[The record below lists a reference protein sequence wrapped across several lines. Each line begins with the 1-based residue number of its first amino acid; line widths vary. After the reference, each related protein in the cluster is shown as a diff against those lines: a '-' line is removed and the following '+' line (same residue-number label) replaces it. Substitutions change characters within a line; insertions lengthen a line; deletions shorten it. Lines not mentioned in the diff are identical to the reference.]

1 MSKIAR
7 KLVLSVLTVV
17 LTVAALGTTT
27 FAWFTLTNT
36 AVVQPFSANITTDT
50 GIEFAIGDLEVGQNP
65 STLNWVNQLSA
76 TVVQNWIESKY
87 GQFTFTHVTTTNA
100 VDYFTLG
107 ATALTGTTSGY
118 LTIPLHFRSNT
129 ANHILWSA
137 VTLTAPTTSYTADTS
152 FVGAKGTSFIS
163 GDTIEIV
170 ASDAIRIAILGTVD
184 GSPVVIGYESPN
196 STTNAVLGGGIANP
210 QNLADGVAVGQGN
223 QGAMNYFYSKNTY
236 LPFGANSV
244 SVLATQ
250 VAIAGETILQ
260 MAGDSVATAGAT
272 YYGQIQIRV
281 WVEGWDANA
290 YNSILGKAISAGF
303 VFDGTFITPPTP

>member
-36 AVVQPFSANITTDT
+36 AVVQPFTANITTDT
-50 GIEFAIGDLEVGQNP
+50 GIEFAIGDLSVGQNP

-87 GQFTFTHVTTTNA
+87 GSFTFTHVTTNNA

-107 ATALTGTTSGY
+107 TTSLTGTTAGY

-129 ANHILWSA
+129 ANRILWSG
-137 VTLTAPTTSYTADTS
+137 VTLTAAETTYTADTS
-152 FVGAKGTSFIS
+152 FIGAKGTSFVS
-163 GDTIEIV
+163 GDSINIV
-170 ASDAIRIAILGTVD
+170 ASDAVRIAILGTVS
-184 GSPVVIGYESPN
+184 GSPVVVGYESPD

-210 QNLADGVAVGQGN
+210 QNLADGVAVDQGN
-223 QGAMNYFYSKNTY
+223 QGAMNYFYSKNTF
-236 LPFGANSV
+236 LPFGAASV
-244 SVLATQ
+244 NVLATQ
-250 VAIAGETILQ
+250 VTIAGEAILD
-260 MAGDSVATAGAT
+260 MASGSLATAGADF
-272 YYGQIQIRV
+272 YGSILIRV

-290 YNSILGKAISAGF
+290 YNAILGKAISAGF
-303 VFDGTFITPPTP
+303 VFDGTTV